1 VKGCQYTAAEFILW
15 KSPRKVDLMRRSADW
30 MVLVDDRILEYMVEH
45 DGTASAAELDKS
57 ELFHVG
63 RSHLNARLNKLAEEG
78 LLKKIG
84 NGVFSITNE
93 AEAYLEGEYNV
104 GEAVCLN
111 EDQADDGDPT
121 AGEGV
126 GEL

>member
-1 VKGCQYTAAEFILW
+1 
-15 KSPRKVDLMRRSADW
+15 MRRSADW

-57 ELFHVG
+57 GLFHVG
-63 RSHLNARLNKLAEEG
+63 RSHLSARLNKLSEKE

-84 NGVFSITNE
+84 NGVFTITDQ
-93 AEAYLEGEYNV
+93 AEAYLDGDYNGEKDVY
-104 GEAVCLN
+104 LN
-111 EDQADDGDPT
+111 SAQADDSGPE

-126 GEL
+126 GNL